1 MEQGPFIRRRT
12 AVGGPPSDLP
22 EQPLLYPGTP
32 LTRRFIPPTQARK
45 FEEDNSDD
53 ENKVAKSS
61 PFTPVVSIG
70 FADKSVHIGP
80 VVNEYPRS
88 LTPVAL
94 SGRLLLPAR
103 GAGIFELPD
112 DIRRPLEVRI
122 GRLTTGVGKPAAST
136 ATSTDTKTTQPQPL
150 ETAEAPQASVE
161 TANLN
166 TELEKLRE
174 TARQELSKRQ
184 GRNQLQE
191 ALPAVV
197 NNLPTAPQ
205 EPPTQETVTEIT
217 SEVPTTETPE
227 NISPKPEDET
237 QKLLSEAEKL
247 EAELSKLHSVIPTT
261 EPPPDT
267 KESLPPIPTPQH
279 PPPSVPAVLV
289 QTKDEHLDKL
299 DRLTTEKNELS
310 AQVAELGSSNEERA
324 SRITQLTTE
333 KNELSDKLSQLST
346 SNEEQLNRIRQLEDE
361 KNTLSAKFVELESA
375 HQEEI
380 QKRQGL
386 ENQIETLTQ
395 DFNRQSTQMT
405 IEKTNLFDEVQKL
418 RKGATEASHTRE
430 ENEKELS
437 RLNSELTTTQTQRD
451 TAKEQVKHIDSLLRE
466 LGSKTKEYGKTPVR
480 PEEAEE
486 AKEPT
491 EEQTRVK
498 VVKPQLA
505 VGKMAPA
512 LTSTPNVINGIVKD
526 PQGLLLS
533 DVIIVVKDSGGQPV
547 RALKSNKIG
556 QFAISTPLPNGTYI
570 MELESPGHSFDIVE
584 VDVEGKVMH
593 PIQIQAGGGD

>member
-1 MEQGPFIRRRT
+1 MEQGPIIRRRT

-32 LTRRFIPPTQARK
+32 LTRRFIPATQTRK
-45 FEEDNSDD
+45 FEEANSDD

-112 DIRRPLEVRI
+112 DIRRPLEARI
-122 GRLTTGVGKPAAST
+122 GRLTTGMGKPAAST
-136 ATSTDTKTTQPQPL
+136 ATSTGTKTTPTQPV
-150 ETAEAPQASVE
+150 ESAEAPQASVE

-174 TARQELSKRQ
+174 VARQELSKRQ
-184 GRNQLQE
+184 GRGQLQE

-197 NNLPTAPQ
+197 TNLPTAPQ
-205 EPPTQETVTEIT
+205 ESPTQETVTEII
-217 SEVPTTETPE
+217 SEVPTAETTEK
-227 NISPKPEDET
+227 ISPKPEDET

-247 EAELSKLHSVIPTT
+247 EAELSKLQSVIPTT
-261 EPPPDT
+261 EPAPET
-267 KESLPPIPTPQH
+267 KEPLPPIPILQH
-279 PPPSVPAVLV
+279 PPPSVPAVPGP
-289 QTKDEHLDKL
+289 TKDEHLDQI
-299 DRLTTEKNELS
+299 DQLTTEKNELS
-310 AQVAELGSSNEERA
+310 AQAAELRSSKEEGA
-324 SRITQLTTE
+324 SHISQLNAE
-333 KNELSDKLSQLST
+333 INELSNKLAQISS
-346 SNEEQLNRIRQLEDE
+346 SDEERLNRVRQLEAE
-361 KNTLSAKFVELESA
+361 KNTLSAKFAELESA
-375 HQEEI
+375 YQEEI
-380 QKRQGL
+380 QKKQGL
-386 ENQIETLTQ
+386 ENQIKTLTQ
-395 DFNRQSTQMT
+395 DFDRQSTQMT

-418 RKGATEASHTRE
+418 RKGAAEASQSLE

-451 TAKEQVKHIDSLLRE
+451 TAKEQVKNIDSLLRE

-486 AKEPT
+486 PT
-491 EEQTRVK
+491 EEQTKVK

-512 LTSTPNVINGIVKD
+512 LTNTPNVINGIVKD

-556 QFAISTPLPNGTYI
+556 QFAISTPLPNGTYT

-593 PIQIQAGGGD
+593 PIQIQAGGGN